1 MSWRPPEAGP
11 EAGAEAG
18 PEAGPAA
25 GDAAAAGVRAALAAA
40 PGAAGV
46 RAALA
51 AAVGAGGVSAAAAAA
66 VEAALGAHE
75 RAAEAAAAPGAPER
89 AASGWERLAPPPE
102 ADPGLVRLP
111 PSVRLA
117 LGVSMFASVAGAF
130 RTLRARPGGLPS
142 GERLWLGGF
151 SCGDMYHSG
160 VSKAELGLTR
170 RMLLGAEGRPCL
182 PLGELA
188 AYYGFARAELCQTLG
203 VGEPSPSG
211 VLGAEA
217 RDCVL
222 ALFRTGQPACSY
234 GHAGMDCAFWQEQG
248 VSLQLMT
255 ALPFGVVD
263 AAAELRL
270 DFALAARMGL
280 CAELCRQRGWGY
292 GDVRAA
298 LSPTPAQLASCG
310 LELRNILVMPAHPR

>member
-1 MSWRPPEAGP
+1 MSWRPPEAGAEARAEARAEAGT
-11 EAGAEAG
+11 EAGAA
-18 PEAGPAA
+18 
-25 GDAAAAGVRAALAAA
+25 V
-40 PGAAGV
+40 GAAGV

-75 RAAEAAAAPGAPER
+75 RAAGAPERAAVER
-89 AASGWERLAPPPE
+89 AASGWERLSPPPE

-222 ALFRTGQPACSY
+222 ALFRTGQPACS
-234 GHAGMDCAFWQEQG
+234 
-248 VSLQLMT
+248 
-255 ALPFGVVD
+255 
-263 AAAELRL
+263 
-270 DFALAARMGL
+270 
-280 CAELCRQRGWGY
+280 
-292 GDVRAA
+292 
-298 LSPTPAQLASCG
+298 
-310 LELRNILVMPAHPR
+310 